1 MATTNKFIET
11 IRDLQQLQQSDE
23 QRLTRVMDIMIEKL
37 GLPYA
42 DAMLEALRDAMK
54 EETTSAAAANGAASA
69 LSQESD
75 ALDEVGAASALSQE
89 SDAEADPVARVAMLS
104 GAARPAEI
112 EVIKYLKN
120 SGWMEQHHIPLEQA
134 HQKRMT

>member
-54 EETTSAAAANGAASA
+54 EETASAAAANAAASSA

-75 ALDEVGAASALSQE
+75 ARDEAGAASALSQ
-89 SDAEADPVARVAMLS
+89 DDEADPVARVAMLL

-120 SGWMEQHHIPLEQA
+120 SDWMEQHHIPLEQA

>member
-1 MATTNKFIET
+1 
-11 IRDLQQLQQSDE
+11 
-23 QRLTRVMDIMIEKL
+23 
-37 GLPYA
+37 
-42 DAMLEALRDAMK
+42 MLEVLRDAMK

-75 ALDEVGAASALSQE
+75 ARDEAGAASALSQ
-89 SDAEADPVARVAMLS
+89 DDEADPVARVAMLL

-120 SGWMEQHHIPLEQA
+120 SDWMEQHHIPLEQA